1 MFEAASTA
9 GSSPAI
15 PPDTGAEPWT
25 ACVAWQF
32 LDEPARAD
40 LSVLFRFIAAVRAVA
55 DHPALSPERKEAA
68 LAALAAPFGAKVEP
82 AQADD
87 TWKAPAVALADL
99 LAIRGIDSR
108 PAWHI
113 LQAAGQDLRKT
124 RYRDW
129 SDLLTW
135 CRFGAAPAGALVARL
150 LGADDATAKRAESL
164 AIAVQLVEIVNR
176 ASSHYRWLGRIY
188 LPQRWFT
195 EARGVPADLGFH
207 RRSPALKTVLG
218 RALDQAT
225 TLIEDAKSISK
236 GFGDWHRRA
245 AAAAQVLELRA
256 EIRALARADTQE
268 APRPPSA
275 LAARLIRLR
284 AMMRALLSRP

>member
-9 GSSPAI
+9 DSTPTI
-15 PPDTGAEPWT
+15 PPDKGAEPWT
-25 ACVAWQF
+25 ACIAWRF

-55 DHPALSPERKEAA
+55 DHPALTPERKEAA
-68 LAALAAPFGAKVEP
+68 LAALAAPFGADVEP
-82 AQADD
+82 AAADD
-87 TWKAPAVALADL
+87 AWKVPALALAEL
-99 LAIRGIDSR
+99 LAARGIDSR

-135 CRFGAAPAGALVARL
+135 CRFAAAPAGTLVARL
-150 LGADDATAKRAESL
+150 LGADEATAKGAESL
-164 AIAVQLVEIVNR
+164 AIAVQIVEIVSR

-207 RRSPALKTVLG
+207 RRSPALKAVLG
-218 RALDQAT
+218 RALDQAN
-225 TLIEDAKSISK
+225 TLMDDAKGIGA
-236 GFGDWHRRA
+236 GFTDWHRRA

-275 LAARLIRLR
+275 LAERLIRFR

>member
-9 GSSPAI
+9 DSTPAI
-15 PPDTGAEPWT
+15 PPDKGAEPWT
-25 ACVAWQF
+25 ACIAWQF

-87 TWKAPAVALADL
+87 AWKAPAVALAEL
-99 LAIRGIDSR
+99 LSARGIDSR

-135 CRFGAAPAGALVARL
+135 CRFAAAPAGALVARL

-207 RRSPALKTVLG
+207 RRSPALKTILG

-225 TLIEDAKSISK
+225 TLIEDAKGIGT
-236 GFGDWHRRA
+236 GFTDWHRRA
-245 AAAAQVLELRA
+245 AAAAHVLELRA

-268 APRPPSA
+268 TPRPPSA
-275 LAARLIRLR
+275 LVERLIRLR
-284 AMMRALLSRP
+284 AMMRAFLSRP

>member
-9 GSSPAI
+9 DSTPTI
-15 PPDTGAEPWT
+15 PPDKGAEPWT
-25 ACVAWQF
+25 ACIAWQF

-55 DHPALSPERKEAA
+55 DHPALTPERKEAA

-82 AQADD
+82 APADD
-87 TWKAPAVALADL
+87 AWKAPALALAEL
-99 LAIRGIDSR
+99 LAARGIDSR

-135 CRFGAAPAGALVARL
+135 CRFAAAPAGALVVRL
-150 LGADDATAKRAESL
+150 LGADEATVKRAESL
-164 AIAVQLVEIVNR
+164 AIAVQIVEIVNR

-207 RRSPALKTVLG
+207 RRSPALKAILC
-218 RALDQAT
+218 RALDQAN
-225 TLIEDAKSISK
+225 TLIDDAKGIGA
-236 GFGDWHRRA
+236 GFTDWRRRA
-245 AAAAQVLELRA
+245 AAAAQILELRV
-256 EIRALARADTQE
+256 EIRALARAGTQE

-275 LAARLIRLR
+275 LAERLIRLR
-284 AMMRALLSRP
+284 AVARAFLPRP